1 MTSPST
7 TAHTGDSG
15 PQDHSA
21 AENFLPLSDVTAA
34 HHPGLTRLNLFS
46 VVLDLIRCLINLVQP
61 KWTAYVAR
69 SHTRSRPRPSHS
81 PTTRS
86 LIRATSRPRAPFTVC
101 ALHSIPF
108 SIFSS
113 HVYLLY
119 CIFIVPFLYLAIQML
134 STALRPPTVSTA
146 VAAVQAG
153 APGQRLRVWLRCVA
167 GGAVSV

>member
-34 HHPGLTRLNLFS
+34 HHPGLTRLDFS